1 MLSAAEHGQSS
12 VARLR
17 ISIGEPLP
25 GEGPLE
31 VAAEVFWPESGKLC
45 APACVMFCLP
55 GGGVSKGYFDL
66 GEPGEGMSFAA
77 AMTARGYVVV
87 AIDHIGVGESSR
99 PRDGFALTSEVV
111 ARCNAAAME
120 RVSRDLR
127 AGMLDR
133 RLPPLP
139 DFISL
144 GVGHSMGAMLL
155 ILQQTARR
163 DFSALMLFGFGASG
177 LPAVLTDEE
186 RVTLDRPD
194 RGLSELPRLAQKRF
208 QGEAYPPI
216 ARSEGA
222 SRASLALRAVQ
233 DRVLAVAAMHSMMPG
248 NIKEEIALIDVP
260 VFLAVGD
267 KDMLGP
273 PLLLPA
279 SYEACSDLS
288 LIIVKKCGHHPFV
301 AKSTARLLA
310 RAADW
315 AGSVANLNEG

>member
-1 MLSAAEHGQSS
+1 MLSGAEHGAMFS
-12 VARLR
+12 ARLR
-17 ISIGEPLP
+17 VPIGEPVP

-31 VAAEVFWPESGKLC
+31 IAADVFWPEPGRLR

-55 GGGVSKGYFDL
+55 GGGVSRGYFDL

-77 AMTARGYVVV
+77 AMAARGFVTA

-120 RVSRDLR
+120 HLARELR
-127 AGMLDR
+127 AGALDR
-133 RLPPLP
+133 RLPAMP

-155 ILQQTARR
+155 ILQQVARR
-163 DFSALMLFGFGASG
+163 DFAALMLFGFGASG
-177 LPAVLTDEE
+177 LASVLTAEE
-186 RVTLDRPD
+186 RAMLDRPD
-194 RGLSELPRLAQKRF
+194 RGLSELPRLARERF

-216 ARSEGA
+216 ARSEGT
-222 SRASLALRAVQ
+222 SRSSLALRAVQ
-233 DRVLAVAAMHSMMPG
+233 DRVLAVSAMHSMMPR

-267 KDMLGP
+267 KDIVGP

-279 SYEACSDLS
+279 SYASCSDVS
-288 LIIVKKCGHHPFV
+288 LFIVEQCGHHQFV
-301 AKSTARLLA
+301 AKSAPRLLA

-315 AGSVANLNEG
+315 AGSVTV